1 MQTGISN
8 LNTRLSKAPPGAN
21 NALKKLWLQMTT
33 ITVNT
38 INGDHAFTTFP
49 NVNFG
54 IDAAVVVTATS
65 LFACPIDKFLSAA
78 KLLRTALN

>member
-1 MQTGISN
+1 M
-8 LNTRLSKAPPGAN
+8 P
-21 NALKKLWLQMTT
+21 LKKLWLQMTT

-38 INGDHAFTTFP
+38 INGDHAFTTFQ

-54 IDAAVVVTATS
+54 IDVVVAATS
-65 LFACPIDKFLSAA
+65 LFLLAQIDIFLSVA